1 MKVSTLVLI
10 VFFLLSTFFFNS
22 CGQPKKAVS
31 TNSPAANENSDSPT
45 GLPSKLTTV
54 KLKLPDEEPLT
65 VTAALNYGKWT
76 PMPMKNRDYEY
87 YAQSYCL
94 SNATETKGSSPKDE
108 FLQICFIINDNKRW
122 DSKSPVA
129 PGNYYLATSGMAEMG
144 RATGIKVSVTKGE
157 QQFRDLLID
166 PSDTSGSLTIEKS
179 SKEFISG
186 KFALYGSTISI
197 TGEFGMNIFE
207 ARSY

>member
-1 MKVSTLVLI
+1 MNISKFILI
-10 VFFLLSTFFFNS
+10 VFLLFPTFFFIS
-22 CGQPKKAVS
+22 CSQPKKVVS
-31 TNSPAANENSDSPT
+31 TNSPANIESSDST
-45 GLPSKLTTV
+45 AALPSKLTTV
-54 KLKLPDEEPLT
+54 KLKLPDQEPLA

-94 SNATETKGSSPKDE
+94 SNATETKDSSPKDE

-144 RATGIKVSVTKGE
+144 RAAGIKVSVTKGE

-207 ARSY
+207 VRPY

>member
-1 MKVSTLVLI
+1 MNISKFILI
-10 VFFLLSTFFFNS
+10 VFLLFPTFFLNS
-22 CGQPKKAVS
+22 CSQPKKVVS
-31 TNSPAANENSDSPT
+31 TNSPVNIESSDST
-45 GLPSKLTTV
+45 AALPSKLTTV
-54 KLKLPDEEPLT
+54 KLKLPDQEPLA

-94 SNATETKGSSPKDE
+94 SNATETKDSSPKDE

-144 RATGIKVSVTKGE
+144 RAAGIKVSVTKGE

-207 ARSY
+207 VRPN